1 MTMTRPAGVRSLVA
15 AAALGLLACGAVV
28 TGAAPIAVAPEP
40 VSDEIIV
47 HVLDRTGFGARPG
60 DVDRVRAMGLQAY
73 LEEQLDPDRAG
84 VPTPDA
90 QLRELRTLTLSTAD
104 LLREYPRPDPAA
116 RTQGAGGEAMPPEAR
131 RAPAPRERR
140 PVRMVAELQAARL
153 VRAVRSER
161 QLEEVMV
168 DFWLNHFNVSVQKG
182 AVRWYVT
189 SFERDVIRPHAFGRF
204 RQLLLATAR
213 HPAMLFYLDNW
224 VSARPGFVVPAGPNQ
239 GRTAGLNENYAREL
253 MELHTLGVDGGYTQR
268 DVTEVARAFTG
279 WSIERPYRDGRF
291 VFRPAFHDQGVK
303 IVLGQSISAGGERD
317 GMQVIDQLARHP
329 ATAHFLATKLV
340 RRFVSDDPPPALVER
355 VAATYRDTDGD
366 VRAMLRVVLTSPE
379 FVAPEARRAKIKK
392 PFELVAS
399 ASRAVDAAVD
409 ARGGFELARA
419 SARIG
424 EPLYQAQAPTGY
436 ADRAEAWV
444 NAGALLARMNF
455 ALDLVHQRLPG
466 VRVDVAPLLAGVDRR
481 RPEAV
486 LDQLLA
492 RVVPGRVSPET
503 RATLEAQLRDPRV
516 TRLTPDDRV
525 EADTDVATVLA
536 LVLGSPEFQRR

>member
-1 MTMTRPAGVRSLVA
+1 MTRPAGVRSLVA
-15 AAALGLLACGAVV
+15 TAALGLSACSAVV
-28 TGAAPIAVAPEP
+28 TEAAPIAVAPEP
-40 VSDEIIV
+40 ASDEIIV

-60 DVDRVRAMGLQAY
+60 DVDRVRAMGIQAY
-73 LEEQLDPDRAG
+73 LEQQLDPDRAG
-84 VPTPDA
+84 VQTPDA

-116 RTQGAGGEAMPPEAR
+116 RTPGAGGEAMPPETR
-131 RAPAPRERR
+131 RAPAPQERR

-204 RQLLLATAR
+204 RELLLATAR

-291 VFRPAFHDQGVK
+291 VFRPAFHDPGVK
-303 IVLGQSISAGGERD
+303 IVLGHSISAGGERD
-317 GMQVIDQLARHP
+317 GVQVIDHLARHP
-329 ATAHFLATKLV
+329 ATARFLATKLV

-392 PFELVAS
+392 PLELVAS

-424 EPLYQAQAPTGY
+424 ESLYQAQAPTGY

-466 VRVDVAPLLAGVDRR
+466 VHVDVAPLLAGVDRR
-481 RPEAV
+481 HPEAV

-503 RATLEAQLRDPRV
+503 RATLEAQLADPRV
-516 TRLTPDDRV
+516 RRLTPDDRV
-525 EADTDVATVLA
+525 EADTDVPTVLA